1 MRKETLKLANELEVK
16 IEKLKSSLKKDLTI
30 GFKANGY
37 TYNFCNE
44 HTIGGDKISAEIA
57 TKVLEFVR
65 IYIEHEIKEQI
76 EKLEKEIENL

>member
-1 MRKETLKLANELEVK
+1 MKKETLKLAKELEEQ
-16 IEKLKSSLKKDLTI
+16 ISILKSSLSKDLTI
-30 GFKANGY
+30 GFKANGC

-44 HTIGGDKISAEIA
+44 RNIGGDKISAEIA
-57 TKVLEFVR
+57 KRALLIAR